1 MFHVP
6 QNFNDGIMLFRGRKN
21 SKRVIFDGGIHIGN
35 NSVLV
40 NHINII
46 STYIAISYSMK
57 CCIQFNKM
65 YENILSICI
74 YCLNI
79 IFITENRKMR
89 EHHMIIFS
97 SHKTVDCVIL

>member
-21 SKRVIFDGGIHIGN
+21 SKRVIFNGVIHIGN

-40 NHINII
+40 NRMHIINI
-46 STYIAISYSMK
+46 YIEK
-57 CCIQFNKM
+57 CCIQFYKM
-65 YENILSICI
+65 YENIISICI

-89 EHHMIIFS
+89 EHHKIIFS
-97 SHKTVDCVIL
+97 SQKTVDCVIL